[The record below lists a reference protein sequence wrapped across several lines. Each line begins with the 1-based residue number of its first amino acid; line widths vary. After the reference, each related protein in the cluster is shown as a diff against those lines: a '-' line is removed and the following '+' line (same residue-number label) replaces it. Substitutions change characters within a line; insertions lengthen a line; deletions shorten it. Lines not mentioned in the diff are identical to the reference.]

1 MADPIKNTGYNVTT
15 DRFYTSVE
23 LADTLYTDFKLTLV
37 GTLKSNRK
45 HIPAE
50 LKSTNGRELYSTKFA
65 FTDPATKKPPVTL
78 VSYITKEKPKKNLL
92 MLSTQH
98 RDAAVQVDGKKKSDI
113 NLYYN
118 ATKGGVD
125 SIDQMARVYSVKRGT
140 RRWPLSMFYSL
151 IDIVAINSYAL
162 FKLNMP
168 TWNQNK
174 SNARKLYLQELG
186 LQLVKPY
193 VEERSKD
200 LRGLQRPIVS
210 AIQQITGKT
219 QAAKKMKRAEEP
231 VRKARC
237 YVCMKEGS
245 TQRERENITKT
256 KVTCVNCGRHLCK
269 KHSVSKV
276 VCVPGQCET
285 EYDLSD

>member
-1 MADPIKNTGYNVTT
+1 
-15 DRFYTSVE
+15 
-23 LADTLYTDFKLTLV
+23 
-37 GTLKSNRK
+37 
-45 HIPAE
+45 
-50 LKSTNGRELYSTKFA
+50 
-65 FTDPATKKPPVTL
+65 
-78 VSYITKEKPKKNLL
+78 

-118 ATKGGVD
+118 ATKGGLD

-186 LQLVKPY
+186 LQLVKRDRRTS
-193 VEERSKD
+193 ED
-200 LRGLQRPIVS
+200 F
-210 AIQQITGKT
+210 
-219 QAAKKMKRAEEP
+219 
-231 VRKARC
+231 
-237 YVCMKEGS
+237 
-245 TQRERENITKT
+245 
-256 KVTCVNCGRHLCK
+256 
-269 KHSVSKV
+269 
-276 VCVPGQCET
+276 
-285 EYDLSD
+285 SDP

>member
-1 MADPIKNTGYNVTT
+1 MWQTCNFKMFIVVP
-15 DRFYTSVE
+15 VE
-23 LADTLYTDFKLTLV
+23 LIVDALFC
-37 GTLKSNRK
+37 
-45 HIPAE
+45 I
-50 LKSTNGRELYSTKFA
+50 
-65 FTDPATKKPPVTL
+65 L

>member
-1 MADPIKNTGYNVTT
+1 M
-15 DRFYTSVE
+15 
-23 LADTLYTDFKLTLV
+23 
-37 GTLKSNRK
+37 
-45 HIPAE
+45 
-50 LKSTNGRELYSTKFA
+50 
-65 FTDPATKKPPVTL
+65 TL

-98 RDAAVQVDGKKKSDI
+98 RDNAVQVDEKKKSDI

-125 SIDQMARVYSVKRGT
+125 SIDQMARAYSVKRGT

-151 IDIVAINSYAL
+151 IDIMAINSYTL

-168 TWNQNK
+168 NWNQKK

-186 LQLVKPY
+186 LQLVRPY

-200 LRGLQRPIVS
+200 LRGLQRPILS
-210 AIQQITGKT
+210 AIAQIIGKKPM
-219 QAAKKMKRAEEP
+219 AKEVRRYEEP

-245 TQRERENITKT
+245 TQRGRENINKKDGTYSLGFCIFSMVAPCIRNFIVCYLIMSVSVRVRNKILAARNY
-256 KVTCVNCGRHLCK
+256 VVNCL
-269 KHSVSKV
+269 
-276 VCVPGQCET
+276 
-285 EYDLSD
+285 

>member
-1 MADPIKNTGYNVTT
+1 
-15 DRFYTSVE
+15 
-23 LADTLYTDFKLTLV
+23 
-37 GTLKSNRK
+37 
-45 HIPAE
+45 
-50 LKSTNGRELYSTKFA
+50 
-65 FTDPATKKPPVTL
+65 
-78 VSYITKEKPKKNLL
+78 
-92 MLSTQH
+92 
-98 RDAAVQVDGKKKSDI
+98 
-113 NLYYN
+113 
-118 ATKGGVD
+118 
-125 SIDQMARVYSVKRGT
+125 
-140 RRWPLSMFYSL
+140 MFYSL